1 MSSLACCTAQ
11 FGVPERATRISVTNQ
26 HQRIGPLD
34 APLTRPRNAQR
45 GQRMNHK
52 KAIAEKLGKQS

>member
-1 MSSLACCTAQ
+1 
-11 FGVPERATRISVTNQ
+11 
-26 HQRIGPLD
+26 LD

-52 KAIAEKLGKQS
+52 KAIAEKLGKQSWILLGIGRIAVRCSRYATFKANLR